1 MNELNVRIK
10 HKYDTYAN
18 WLNSEIT
25 LEAGEL
31 AIAEIPSQQTFE
43 EPDGSTILTPP
54 AIGVKVGNGNDV
66 FRNLPWIQSTA
77 GDVYAWAKEAEKP
90 IYTAEEIENLEDY
103 IAGKVED
110 TNTSYRFIYE
120 NDALYI
126 FEFNIGQDIPPLDEL
141 NIADATYVA
150 PITVST
156 KVDKVES
163 VENIEGNIVLLT
175 EDGNIKD
182 SGTNLDTF
190 LTEYDEFKTQYD
202 TFEES
207 VTEITN
213 GLDGRLQTTEGQVSE
228 LITSVDILNG
238 EGEGSVQKQ
247 VADAIAAI
255 VDNAPEN
262 FDTLKEIADF
272 IMSEEDGGAAGL
284 INRVG
289 VLEDTLDNLQETTIK
304 DLTDLSHSHDNK
316 ELLDGITQ
324 EDIDKWNSSGS
335 ESDIT
340 DLQNRITEVETI
352 LGDGETEGLRK
363 DVVDNTDRID
373 VIEENVSANTE
384 ALTTAV
390 QTISISGL
398 TEDAVIK
405 DGTNVEIKEIPVSIL
420 VSDLTLI
427 LNCGNATEVI

>member
-1 MNELNVRIK
+1 MNEINVRIK
-10 HKYDTYAN
+10 HKYDKYSN
-18 WLNSEIT
+18 WLTSEIV
-25 LEAGEL
+25 LEKGEL

-43 EPDGSTILTPP
+43 EPDGSTVLTPP
-54 AIGVKVGNGNDV
+54 AIGIKVGNGDDV
-66 FRNLPWIQSTA
+66 FKNLPWIQSTA
-77 GDVYAWAKEAEKP
+77 GDVYAWAKEASKP
-90 IYTAEEIENLEDY
+90 TYTAEEIENLEDY
-103 IAGKVED
+103 IAGKVND
-110 TNTSYRFIYE
+110 TNTSYRFLYE
-120 NDALYI
+120 SDALYI
-126 FEFNIGQDIPPLDEL
+126 FEFNIGQDIPEEL
-141 NIADATYVA
+141 NPDDATYVV

-163 VENIEGNIVLLT
+163 AENIEGNIVLLT
-175 EDGNIKD
+175 ADGNIKD

-190 LTEYDEFKTQYD
+190 LTDYEEFKSNYDEMEGTVSD
-202 TFEES
+202 INERL
-207 VTEITN
+207 ITA
-213 GLDGRLQTTEGQVSE
+213 EGNVE
-228 LITSVDILNG
+228 GLITSVDILNG
-238 EGEGSVQKQ
+238 DGEGSVQKQ

-272 IMSEEDGGAAGL
+272 ITSEEDGGAAGL

-289 VLEDTLDNLQETTIK
+289 ALESELTSLQETTIK
-304 DLTDLSHSHDNK
+304 DLTDLSHSHENK

-324 EDIDKWNSSGS
+324 DDIDKWNSSGS
-335 ESDIT
+335 EQDIT

-390 QTISISGL
+390 QTISISGM
-398 TEDAVIK
+398 TEEDEAVIK
-405 DGTNVEIKEIPVSIL
+405 NGTNVEINKIPVSIL
-420 VSDLTLI
+420 VGDLTLI

>member
-18 WLNSEIT
+18 WLTSEII

-43 EPDGSTILTPP
+43 EPDGSTVLTPP
-54 AIGVKVGNGNDV
+54 AIGVKVGNGNNK
-66 FRNLPWIQSTA
+66 FRELPWIQSTA

-110 TNTSYRFIYE
+110 TNTSYRFLYE
-120 NDALYI
+120 SDALYI
-126 FEFNIGQDIPPLDEL
+126 FEFNIGQDIPEEL
-141 NIADATYVA
+141 IPDNATYVV

-163 VENIEGNIVLLT
+163 AENIEGNIVLLT
-175 EDGNIKD
+175 ADGNIKD

-190 LTEYDEFKTQYD
+190 LTDYEEFKSNYDEMEGTVSD
-202 TFEES
+202 INERL
-207 VTEITN
+207 ITA
-213 GLDGRLQTTEGQVSE
+213 EGNVE
-228 LITSVDILNG
+228 GLITSVDILNG
-238 EGEGSVQKQ
+238 DGEGSVQKQ

-272 IMSEEDGGAAGL
+272 ITSEEDGGAAGL

-289 VLEDTLDNLQETTIK
+289 ALESELTSLQETTIK
-304 DLTDLSHSHDNK
+304 DLTDLSHSHENK

-324 EDIDKWNSSGS
+324 DDIDKWNSSGS
-335 ESDIT
+335 EQDIT
-340 DLQNRITEVETI
+340 DLQNRITGVETI

-390 QTISISGL
+390 QTISISGM
-398 TEDAVIK
+398 TEEDEAVIK
-405 DGTNVEIKEIPVSIL
+405 NGTNVEINKIPVSIL
-420 VSDLTLI
+420 VGDLTLI

>member
-18 WLNSEIT
+18 WLTSKII

-43 EPDGSTILTPP
+43 EPYGSTVLTPP
-54 AIGVKVGNGNDV
+54 AIGVKVGNGLHT
-66 FRNLPWIQSTA
+66 FKELPWIQSTA

-126 FEFNIGQDIPPLDEL
+126 FEYNLGQDIPEEL
-141 NIADATYVA
+141 VPDDATYIV

-182 SGTNLDTF
+182 SGTHLETF
-190 LTEYDEFKTQYD
+190 LSEYEDFKSSYNE
-202 TFEES
+202 FEES
-207 VTEITN
+207 VSSITT
-213 GLDGRLQTTEGQVSE
+213 GIEDRLQTTEGQVEE

-238 EGEGSVQKQ
+238 DGEGSVQKQ
-247 VADAIAAI
+247 VADAIASVVAG
-255 VDNAPEN
+255 APEN
-262 FDTLKEIADF
+262 LDTLKEIANVIEGGFDN
-272 IMSEEDGGAAGL
+272 GAAGL
-284 INRVG
+284 ITRVDDIEDKIES
-289 VLEDTLDNLQETTIK
+289 LETDTISPMLDSITANENNIQELQGKT
-304 DLTDLSHSHDNK
+304 
-316 ELLDGITQ
+316 
-324 EDIDKWNSSGS
+324 SSI
-335 ESDIT
+335 E
-340 DLQNRITEVETI
+340 EI
-352 LGDGETEGLRK
+352 LGDSETAGLIK
-363 DVVDNTDRID
+363 DVFDNTNDISNVKEILENETTGLVNRVNI
-373 VIEENVSANTE
+373 IEEDLETITEEISNVRD
-384 ALTTAV
+384 AV
-390 QTISISGL
+390 QTISISGM
-398 TEDAVIK
+398 TEEDEAVTK
-405 DGTNVEIKEIPVSIL
+405 DGTNIEINKIPVSIL
-420 VSDLTLI
+420 VDDITLI

>member
-18 WLNSEIT
+18 WLTSEIV
-25 LEAGEL
+25 LEPGEL

-43 EPDGSTILTPP
+43 EQDGSTVLTPP
-54 AIGVKVGNGNDV
+54 AIGVKVGNGNNK
-66 FRNLPWIQSTA
+66 FRELPWIQSTA

-90 IYTAEEIENLEDY
+90 IYTAEEIVDLEDY
-103 IAGKVED
+103 IAGKVND
-110 TNTSYRFIYE
+110 TNTSYRFLYVS
-120 NDALYI
+120 DALYI
-126 FEFNIGQDIPPLDEL
+126 FEFNIGQDIPEEL
-141 NIADATYVA
+141 NPDDATYVV

-163 VENIEGNIVLLT
+163 AENIEGNIVLLT
-175 EDGNIKD
+175 ADGNIKD

-190 LTEYDEFKTQYD
+190 LTDYEEFKSNYDEMEGTVSD
-202 TFEES
+202 INERL
-207 VTEITN
+207 ITA
-213 GLDGRLQTTEGQVSE
+213 EGNVE
-228 LITSVDILNG
+228 GLITSVDILNG
-238 EGEGSVQKQ
+238 DGEGSVQKQ

-255 VDNAPEN
+255 VADAPEE

-272 IMSEEDGGAAGL
+272 ITSEEDGGAAGL

-289 VLEDTLDNLQETTIK
+289 ALESELTSLQETTIK
-304 DLTDLSHSHDNK
+304 DLTDLSHSHENK

-324 EDIDKWNSSGS
+324 DDIDNWNSSGS
-335 ESDIT
+335 EQDIT

-363 DVVDNTDRID
+363 NVVDNTDRID

-390 QTISISGL
+390 QTISISGM
-398 TEDAVIK
+398 TEEDEAVIK
-405 DGTNVEIKEIPVSIL
+405 NGTNVEINKIPVSIL
-420 VSDLTLI
+420 VGDLTLI
-427 LNCGNATEVI
+427 LNCGNATKVI